1 VTIFSPLFASIES
14 PQVSISSAEVGLLF
28 GGETV
33 SAGVQVTEEKALGLP
48 AVFRAV
54 NVVAGTIAS
63 LPIHAFRDSTTG
75 ARTPVASSHPAAKL
89 LATPHPDMTQ
99 FELWETV
106 LTHMILWGNAYM
118 WLRRDR
124 HGKVVELW
132 PIHPSRMRA
141 GRTSDLKKVYKLDGG
156 DVELDDTRIL
166 HLPAFG
172 YDGVCGVSPVRL
184 AREGLGLAI
193 AAEQYGAKLFGSGS
207 LATGVLQTDQRLTQD
222 QADALQVRWRAK
234 RSGLNSAHE
243 TIVLDAGAKWTQLSI
258 PPGDAQFLESRSFQ
272 VSEIA
277 RMFGVPPHMLM
288 DTEKV
293 TSWGT
298 GIEQQSIGFVV
309 YTLRTWIIRI
319 EQRLSRILSPQPVYA
334 HITVEGL
341 LRGDS
346 AQRAA
351 FYKQMFD
358 MGAYNTD
365 EIRALEE
372 MGPVPG
378 GDVRYR
384 PLNMGVLG
392 TTDDG
397 AADA

>member
-1 VTIFSPLFASIES
+1 MTIFSPLFASIES

-75 ARTPVASSHPAAKL
+75 ARTPVAPSHPAAKL

-106 LTHMILWGNAYM
+106 ITHMILWGNAYL
-118 WLRRDR
+118 WLRRDALGR
-124 HGKVVELW
+124 VVELW

-141 GRTSDLKKVYKLDGG
+141 GRTSDLKKVYKLDAG

-207 LATGVLQTDQRLTQD
+207 LATGILQTDQRLTPD

-277 RMFGVPPHMLM
+277 RIFGVPPHMLM

>member
-75 ARTPVASSHPAAKL
+75 ARTPVAPSHPAAKL

-106 LTHMILWGNAYM
+106 LTHMILWGNAYL
-118 WLRRDR
+118 WLRRDALGR
-124 HGKVVELW
+124 VVELW

-207 LATGVLQTDQRLTQD
+207 LATGILQTDQRLTPD

>member
-106 LTHMILWGNAYM
+106 LTHMILWGNAYL
-118 WLRRDR
+118 WLRRDALGR
-124 HGKVVELW
+124 VVELW

-207 LATGVLQTDQRLTQD
+207 LATGILQTDQRLTPD

>member
-1 VTIFSPLFASIES
+1 MTIFSPLFASIES

-75 ARTPVASSHPAAKL
+75 ARTPVAPSHPAAKL

-106 LTHMILWGNAYM
+106 ITHMILWGNAYL
-118 WLRRDR
+118 WLRRDALGR
-124 HGKVVELW
+124 VVELW

-141 GRTSDLKKVYKLDGG
+141 GRTSDLKKVYKLDAG

-207 LATGVLQTDQRLTQD
+207 LATGILQTDQRLTPD

-277 RMFGVPPHMLM
+277 RIFGIPPHMLM

-351 FYKQMFD
+351 FYRQMFD

>member
-1 VTIFSPLFASIES
+1 MTIFSPLFASIES

-33 SAGVQVTEEKALGLP
+33 SAGVQVTEERALGLP

-106 LTHMILWGNAYM
+106 LTHMILWGNAYL
-118 WLRRDR
+118 WLRRDALGR
-124 HGKVVELW
+124 VVELW

-184 AREGLGLAI
+184 AREGLGLAM
-193 AAEQYGAKLFGSGS
+193 AAEQYGARLFGSGS

-243 TIVLDAGAKWTQLSI
+243 TIVLDAGAKWTQMSI